1 MEDKYLQEDFVQKM
15 SAQSLNSTGYYKPH
29 RQKNTKLELLCA
41 RIIGYIPTCFGYY
54 RCAIGSVLD
63 FSVGMWGKQL
73 RSNQEHSL
81 VSLSGVTVTE
91 IWS

>member
-1 MEDKYLQEDFVQKM
+1 MEDKYLQEDFVQKIM

-54 RCAIGSVLD
+54 RCAIGSVLGLCGYVGQTTAVKPRA
-63 FSVGMWGKQL
+63 FSGQSL
-73 RSNQEHSL
+73 RGDGH
-81 VSLSGVTVTE
+81 
-91 IWS
+91 